1 MLAIENGRDVFPM
14 ISASYRSESAT
25 MEYNLCRILA
35 HQCMPT
41 LWMGKPA
48 SLLLIDKGLFPDL
61 QVFYSLL
68 MKHLKLYACSY
79 IAFQETDTRLYLF
92 LYREELLY
100 PAITIGLR
108 QQFLEKCGYS
118 IAKEQMS
125 SVLSLLGRRYRNYWI
140 TGEFPH
146 EIGLF
151 LGYPLTDV
159 EGFIRNHGRNY
170 LLCGMWKVYSRV
182 QVAETAFLFFHRLRD
197 RAIELAEAKSE
208 LLLLCKEEI
217 EQYQQLLWELLAY

>member
-1 MLAIENGRDVFPM
+1 MRY
-14 ISASYRSESAT
+14 ASKQSVSVT
-25 MEYNLCRILA
+25 SEYNLCRILA
-35 HQCMPT
+35 HQCIPT
-41 LWMGKPA
+41 LLKIKPA

-61 QVFYSLL
+61 QEFYSLL
-68 MKHLKLYACSY
+68 MKYLALYSCSY
-79 IAFQETDTRLYLF
+79 IPFQETDRRLYLF
-92 LYREELLY
+92 LYREDLLY
-100 PAITIGLR
+100 LSITMRPR
-108 QQFLEKCGYS
+108 QHFLESYGYS
-118 IAKEQMS
+118 IRREQMA

-182 QVAETAFLFFHRLRD
+182 QVAETAFLSFHRLRD
-197 RAIELAEAKSE
+197 RAMKLAEAKSE
-208 LLLLCKEEI
+208 LLLLCNEEM
-217 EQYQQLLWELLAY
+217 EQYQWLLWELLAY